1 MTGRQPGRRR
11 RRQPRPPTLEAA
23 MRRIA
28 VVGAGQAGLQL
39 ALGLVAAGY
48 QVTLIAERTPEQV
61 CGGRVLS
68 TQAMFGPALRTEA
81 AAGLDLWAGE
91 APAVRAVRS
100 VLAVPPGVRALEFT
114 MTLDEPAQSVDQRL
128 KLARWLEL
136 LEERGGR
143 VEYRSLDRDGLCEL
157 ARRHEL
163 TVVAA
168 GRGELAGVFER
179 DAARSPF
186 DRPQRA
192 LSCLYVHG
200 VGSPDP
206 ATEPRARMHA
216 LPGLGE
222 LYLQPALTLS
232 GPCAILLWEALPG
245 GPLDA
250 FRDAPAPDAQLVRIR
265 ALLREYLPWEAELW
279 ADAEP
284 TDAGAGLSGAVTPV
298 VRRPVAELGTG
309 VDAVHVLGLGDAVV
323 VNDPIAGQGAN
334 SAARAAQAYL
344 RAIVE
349 HGEAPYTADWMC
361 RTAERFWRQHAR
373 HAVEFTAAM
382 LTVPDH
388 VQGVFAAAAEHEAV
402 ARRLA
407 NTYAEPSDH
416 AAWLATPDLT
426 AAYLASVR
434 D

>member
-1 MTGRQPGRRR
+1 
-11 RRQPRPPTLEAA
+11 

-39 ALGLVAAGY
+39 ALGLVADGY
-48 QVTLIAERTPEQV
+48 QVTLVAERTPEQV
-61 CGGRVLS
+61 RGGRVLS
-68 TQAMFGPALRTEA
+68 TQAMFGPAQRIEA
-81 AAGLDLWAGE
+81 AAGLDLWADE
-91 APAVRAVRS
+91 APAVPSVDAVL
-100 VLAVPPGVRALEFT
+100 VVPPAVRALEFT
-114 MTLDEPAQSVDQRL
+114 MSPDEPARSVDQRI

-143 VEYRSLDRDGLCEL
+143 VEYRSLDRDGLREL

-168 GRGELAGVFER
+168 GRGELAGIFER

-186 DRPQRA
+186 DRPQRT
-192 LSCLYVHG
+192 LSCLYAHG

-206 ATEPRARMHA
+206 TAGPRARMHA

-232 GPCAILLWEALPG
+232 GPCDVLLWEAQPG

-250 FRDAPAPDAQLVRIR
+250 FGDRPAADVQLARIR
-265 ALLREYLPWEAELW
+265 ELLTEYLPWEAELW
-279 ADAEP
+279 REAEP
-284 TDAGAGLSGAVTPV
+284 TDAGAGLWGAVTPT
-298 VRRPVAELGTG
+298 VRRPVAELGSG

-323 VNDPIAGQGAN
+323 VNDPITGQGAN
-334 SAARAAQAYL
+334 SAARAAEACR
-344 RAIVE
+344 RAVVE
-349 HGEAPYTADWMC
+349 HGDAPFTADWMC
-361 RTAERFWRQHAR
+361 RTAERFWQQHAR
-373 HAVEFTAAM
+373 HTVEFTTTM

-388 VQGVFAAAAEHEAV
+388 LQGVFAAAAEHPEV

-416 AAWLATPDLT
+416 AAWLAAP
-426 AAYLASVR
+426 
-434 D
+434 

>member
-1 MTGRQPGRRR
+1 
-11 RRQPRPPTLEAA
+11 

-39 ALGLVAAGY
+39 ALGLTAGGY
-48 QVTLIAERTPEQV
+48 RVTLVAERTPEQLR
-61 CGGRVLS
+61 GGRVLS
-68 TQAMFGPALRTEA
+68 TQAMFGPALRIEA
-81 AAGLDLWAGE
+81 AAGLDLWADE
-91 APAVRAVRS
+91 APAVSAVRAVLTPS
-100 VLAVPPGVRALEFT
+100 PGIRALEFT

-136 LEERGGR
+136 LAERGGR
-143 VEYRSLDRDGLCEL
+143 IEYRTLDRVGLHEL

-168 GRGELAGVFER
+168 GRGGLSGVFER
-179 DAARSPF
+179 DAARSSF
-186 DRPQRA
+186 DRPQRT

-222 LYLQPALTLS
+222 LYLQPALTAS

-245 GPLDA
+245 GPLDV
-250 FRDAPAPDAQLVRIR
+250 FGDAPPPDVQLARIR
-265 ALLREYLPWEAELW
+265 ALLLEYLPWEAELW
-279 ADAEP
+279 AAAEP
-284 TDAGAGLSGAVTPV
+284 TDAGAGLSGAVTPT
-298 VRRPVAELGTG
+298 VRRPVAELGAG

-334 SAARAAQAYL
+334 SAARAAEAYR

-349 HGEAPYTADWMC
+349 HGEAPFTADWMH
-361 RTAERFWRQHAR
+361 RTAERFWQQHAR
-373 HAVEFTAAM
+373 HTVEFTTAM
-382 LTVPDH
+382 LTVPEH
-388 VQGVFAAAAEHEAV
+388 VQGVFAAAAEHGAV

-416 AAWLATPDLT
+416 AAWLASPELT
-426 AAYLASVR
+426 AAYLASLG
-434 D
+434 

>member
-1 MTGRQPGRRR
+1 
-11 RRQPRPPTLEAA
+11 

-39 ALGLVAAGY
+39 ALGLQADGCE
-48 QVTLIAERTPEQV
+48 VTMVAERTPEQV
-61 CGGRVLS
+61 RGGRVLS
-68 TQAMFGPALRTEA
+68 TQALFGPALRIEA
-81 AAGLDLWAGE
+81 AAGLDLWAGR
-91 APAVRAVRS
+91 APAVPAVEA
-100 VLAVPPGVRALEFT
+100 VLVAPPAVRALEFT

-128 KLARWLEL
+128 KLAGWLEL
-136 LEERGGR
+136 LVERGGR
-143 VEYRSLDRDGLCEL
+143 VEYRSLDRAGLYEL

-168 GRGELAGVFER
+168 GRGELAGIFAR
-179 DAARSPF
+179 DPARSPF

-192 LSCLYVHG
+192 LSCLYTHG

-206 ATEPRARMHA
+206 SAGPRARMHA

-232 GPCAILLWEALPG
+232 GPCEILLWEALPG

-250 FRDAPAPDAQLVRIR
+250 FGDAPAPDVQLARIR
-265 ALLREYLPWEAELW
+265 ALLGEYLPWEAEFW
-279 ADAEP
+279 AEAEP
-284 TDAGAGLSGAVTPV
+284 TDAGAGLFGAVTPT
-298 VRRPVAELGTG
+298 VRRAVAELGSG

-323 VNDPIAGQGAN
+323 VNDPITGQGAN
-334 SAARAAQAYL
+334 SAARAAEACR
-344 RAIVE
+344 RAVVE
-349 HGEAPYTADWMC
+349 HGDAPFTADWMC
-361 RTAERFWRQHAR
+361 RTAERFWQQHAR
-373 HAVEFTAAM
+373 HTVEFTTAM

-388 VQGVFAAAAEHEAV
+388 LQGVFAAAAEHEEV

-416 AAWLATPDLT
+416 AAWLATPELT
-426 AAYLASVR
+426 AAYLASLGASPQ
-434 D
+434 

>member
-1 MTGRQPGRRR
+1 
-11 RRQPRPPTLEAA
+11 

-39 ALGLVAAGY
+39 ALGLVADGY
-48 QVTLIAERTPEQV
+48 AVTLVAERTPEQV
-61 CGGRVLS
+61 RGGRVLS
-68 TQAMFGPALRTEA
+68 TQALFGPALRIEA
-81 AAGLDLWAGE
+81 AAGLDLWADRT
-91 APAVRAVRS
+91 PAVRGVRA
-100 VLAVPPGVRALEFT
+100 VLAAPPGVKALEFT
-114 MTLDEPAQSVDQRL
+114 MAPDDPVQSVDQRL
-128 KLARWLEL
+128 KLAHWLEL
-136 LEERGGR
+136 LAERGGR
-143 VEYRSLDRDGLCEL
+143 IEYRSLDRDGLREL

-168 GRGELAGVFER
+168 GRGELAGIFER

-206 ATEPRARMHA
+206 ATEPEARMHA

-232 GPCAILLWEALPG
+232 GPCDILLWESLPG

-250 FRDAPAPDAQLVRIR
+250 FGDHPAPDVQLARMR
-265 ALLREYLPWEAELW
+265 ALLAEYLPWEAELW
-279 ADAEP
+279 TEAEP
-284 TDAGAGLSGAVTPV
+284 TDALAGLSGAVTPV
-298 VRRPVAELGTG
+298 VRRPVAELGSG
-309 VDAVHVLGLGDAVV
+309 VDGVHVLGLGDAVV
-323 VNDPIAGQGAN
+323 VNDPITGQGAN
-334 SAARAAQAYL
+334 SAARAAEAYR

-349 HGEAPYTADWMC
+349 HGDAPFTADWMC
-361 RTAERFWRQHAR
+361 RTAERFWQQHAR
-373 HAVEFTAAM
+373 HGVRLTADLLDM
-382 LTVPDH
+382 PDH
-388 VQGVFAAAAEHEAV
+388 LQSVFAAAVEHRVV
-402 ARRLA
+402 ADRFA

-416 AAWLATPDLT
+416 EAWLATPELT

-434 D
+434 G